1 MVQCACQAEWVPEVL
16 GALWVQEGL
25 WGPEVVWDLEDQG
38 AMDLQVM
45 DPTTMALEETW
56 AVTLVEVQWGRQE
69 GVQWHLAI
77 ATWDL
82 GGKALDRHRE
92 TLGCSRSLLQ
102 GP

>member
-1 MVQCACQAEWVPEVL
+1 MVQCACQVVWDLEVQEAPWVL
-16 GALWVQEGL
+16 GALWGL
-25 WGPEVVWDLEDQG
+25 QVVWDLEDQG

-77 ATWDL
+77 TTWDPE
-82 GGKALDRHRE
+82 GKGLVQPQE
-92 TLGCSRSLLQ
+92 TLGCSRSRLQ